1 MDQKRDY
8 LDELSAAR
16 TEERENPAYHSV
28 PTMPRQRRTTGKQ
41 KGKGGAVGISEIS
54 EISKMP
60 PAQRALR
67 AKPKLVTGGG
77 GLAPV
82 LEFNETA
89 DDPYVMRQ
97 QVH

>member
-1 MDQKRDY
+1 MDKKRNY
-8 LDELSAAR
+8 LDELSAAP

-28 PTMPRQRRTTGKQ
+28 PTMPRQRRTTRKQ
-41 KGKGGAVGISEIS
+41 RGKGGAIGISEIS

-89 DDPYVMRQ
+89 DDPYLMKQ
-97 QVH
+97 QVN